1 MYAPPSSVNAAGTP
15 VTVKGQN
22 SPNGE
27 QSSAATNTDAN
38 STNPA
43 QVPYEQVYNQ
53 YQQQAGNALDND
65 YIPQG
70 YKDLVRDYF
79 TSIDPKK

>member
-15 VTVKGQN
+15 IALKGQN
-22 SPNGE
+22 NPNGE
-27 QSSAATNTDAN
+27 QSSATTNTN
-38 STNPA
+38 VNNTGPA
-43 QVPYEQVYNQ
+43 QVPYEQVYGQ
-53 YQQQAGNALDND
+53 YQQQAGNALKGD

-79 TSIDPKK
+79 TSIDPNK